1 MLSPALATMLLLAAD
16 PAVQAREGYA
26 LCLKEF
32 VRSGVE
38 KKIEAAAFDSA
49 LKSACLDKEALFKN
63 ARMSADGAVG
73 IKRAESQSALAE
85 EITDYRNMAREDFVE
100 GLKAS
105 APQSATQ
112 SATQSTP
119 Q

>member
-26 LCLKEF
+26 RCLKEF

-38 KKIEAAAFDSA
+38 KKLESAAFDSA

-73 IKRAESQSALAE
+73 IKRAESQNALAE
-85 EITDYRNMAREDFVE
+85 EVADYRNMAKEDHLE
-100 GLKAS
+100 GLKAP
-105 APQSATQ
+105 APQ
-112 SATQSTP
+112 
-119 Q
+119 